1 MARKIKSSMPPDV
14 DLWGDCIIRVTAVDP
29 TTGATVSGVNVSN
42 VTLQVVQLAGAEAE
56 LQVGNW
62 QLVPGPGA

>member
-1 MARKIKSSMPPDV
+1 MARKIKSSMQPDP
-14 DLWGDCIIRVTAVDP
+14 DLWGGCIIRVSAVDP

-42 VTLQVVQLAGAEAE
+42 VTLQIVQLAGGEAE
-56 LQVGNW
+56 LVVGGW